1 MSINK
6 SAHQIL
12 DQLDVVIA
20 QLPEGG
26 FGKPLDVL
34 SQASIGQHVRHTL
47 EFFLCLMDAKNNG
60 VINYD
65 ERGHDS
71 LIESDAAL
79 ARSVIK
85 SIRDFLNKEQA
96 DFSLKLEADYQIDTP
111 DPIRI
116 NSNYYRELAYNIEHA
131 IHHMALIKI
140 GVKHHYPDVELPDYF
155 GVASSTV
162 RFQKSQ

>member
-12 DQLDVVIA
+12 DQLDFVLD
-20 QLPEGG
+20 QLSEDA
-26 FGKPLDVL
+26 FSRPLDVL

-47 EFFLCLMDAKNNG
+47 EFFICLMDAKNNG

-65 ERGHDS
+65 NRKHDQ
-71 LIESDAAL
+71 LIETDSTL
-79 ARSVIK
+79 AKSVIK
-85 SIRDFLNKEQA
+85 SIRDFLNKEQS
-96 DFSLKLEADYQIDTP
+96 DFGLKLEADYQVDGSDT
-111 DPIRI
+111 ITI
-116 NSNYYRELAYNIEHA
+116 NSNFHRELAYNIEHA

-140 GVKHHYPDVELPDYF
+140 GIKHQYPEVELPAHF

>member
-12 DQLDVVIA
+12 DQLDFVIA
-20 QLPEGG
+20 QLSGDA
-26 FGKPLDVL
+26 FARHLDVL

-47 EFFLCLMDAKNNG
+47 EFFLCLMDAKNDG

-65 ERGHDS
+65 NRNHDH
-71 LIESDAAL
+71 LIETDVVL

-85 SIRDFLNKEQA
+85 TIKDFLNKEQS
-96 DFSLKLEADYQIDTP
+96 DFSLKLEADYQVESP

-116 NSNYYRELAYNIEHA
+116 NSNFYRELAYNIEHA

-140 GVKHHYPDVELPDYF
+140 GVRHQYPEVELPDHF

-162 RFQKSQ
+162 RYQKSH

>member
-12 DQLDVVIA
+12 DQLDFVIA
-20 QLPEGG
+20 QLSEDA
-26 FGKPLDVL
+26 FGKPLEVL

-47 EFFLCLMDAKNNG
+47 EFFLCLMDAQTNG

-65 ERGHDS
+65 NRKHDQ
-71 LIESDAAL
+71 LIETDGAL

-85 SIRDFLNKEQA
+85 SIRDFLNKEQS
-96 DFSLKLEADYQIDTP
+96 DFALKLEGDYQVDSP

-116 NSNYYRELAYNIEHA
+116 DSNFYRELAYNIEHA

-140 GVKHHYPDVELPDYF
+140 GVKHQYPEVELPDHF

-162 RFQKSQ
+162 RYQKSQ